1 MEPGLYDVPW
11 EGVHTSMPLGCSDV
25 SETARE
31 EYANLYTRGV
41 NEVAGGMGLDAQDVL
56 DALGAFGGDGVR
68 WYPIGV
74 LQRSPEPLTL
84 SQDVSIS
91 V

>member
-1 MEPGLYDVPW
+1 METNKPGVTLVPPG
-11 EGVHTSMPLGCSDV
+11 EGKMLWVTDELM
-25 SETARE
+25 A
-31 EYANLYTRGV
+31 
-41 NEVAGGMGLDAQDVL
+41 
-56 DALGAFGGDGVR
+56 
-68 WYPIGV
+68 